1 MQLGFY
7 VSGTS
12 GSNAEQQLDILSN
25 DMANAGTAGY
35 RAEQTSFSTIL
46 SKQVTSGPGQLPAAF
61 GTMGRQYVDMSEG
74 GVRMTGNPLDIAL
87 RGNAFLQVRMPDGS
101 MAYTRAGDLQTTA
114 SGKLLTAD
122 GKPVLDASGRSIT
135 LPPGK
140 PVIATNGNISVNGQQ
155 VGQLGLAAISDLT
168 KVKKQGGTLLIT
180 PASNVTAADPK
191 ASSIVQ
197 GSLESSN
204 VNPILTMTKM
214 MRVLRSYQS
223 TLKVLEQYNQQM
235 SQLNQQVAR
244 VTGN

>member
-25 DMANAGTAGY
+25 DMANASTAGY
-35 RAEQTSFSTIL
+35 RAEQTSFTSIL
-46 SKQVTSGPGQLPAAF
+46 SQKVTEGPGRLPAAF

-74 GVRMTGNPLDIAL
+74 GVRLTGNPLDIAL
-87 RGNAFLQVRMPDGS
+87 RGNAFLRVKMPDGS
-101 MAYTRAGDLQTTA
+101 QAYTRAGDLHCNA
-114 SGKLLTAD
+114 SGNLLTAD
-122 GKPVLDASGRSIT
+122 GKPVLDNSGSAIT

-140 PVIATNGNISVNGQQ
+140 PVISTQGDISVGGRS
-155 VGQLGLAAISDLT
+155 VGKLGLAAFSDLT

-180 PASNVTAADPK
+180 PSSNVTPADPK
-191 ASSIVQ
+191 NSSIAQ
-197 GSLESSN
+197 GSLEASN
-204 VNPILTMTKM
+204 VNPILTMTEM

-223 TLKVLEQYNQQM
+223 TLKVLDQYNQQM

-244 VTGN
+244 VTNN